1 MGLPP
6 GVLQPR
12 HPPAHRDRAACLAA
26 VARRAAY
33 SGSIGKEEL
42 TMSEDINKLASEQL
56 LIHLEPDWERR
67 NWCNWLG
74 CSEQELEHAV
84 TYVGHDPDNVRRF
97 LRQAR

>member
-1 MGLPP
+1 
-6 GVLQPR
+6 
-12 HPPAHRDRAACLAA
+12 
-26 VARRAAY
+26 
-33 SGSIGKEEL
+33 
-42 TMSEDINKLASEQL
+42 MSEDANKMAGDQL

-74 CSEQELEHAV
+74 CSEKELEHAV